1 MSSCSY
7 LGEER
12 QAEAQK
18 EEREK
23 RECAVL
29 RCYCTPATVRSVQHL
44 SNLLALEMSHC
55 FGAVQD
61 PTARHLG

>member
-1 MSSCSY
+1 MQTEAE
-7 LGEER
+7 GE
-12 QAEAQK
+12 K

-29 RCYCTPATVRSVQHL
+29 SCSWTPATARSDQYL
-44 SNLLALEMSHC
+44 SNLLALEMNHC